1 MKLLRTLITTSALL
15 LAGLAQATPI
25 VIGSMSRD
33 VANNS
38 PYIIDSL
45 NNRQWLGWDVTK
57 GLTYAQ
63 TVAATQPGGQFAGFS
78 IAHNLDAQLFVDAL
92 VGVNNPCKVSD
103 SQPNYCVRDWDYS
116 KLRMQLVGDSFY
128 PTGWGNSS
136 WDSEM
141 VAFLSDNG
149 VSGDGDMVGEMGII
163 LIDTL
168 RSGGCN
174 VCDYVWKNNEE
185 YSIADS
191 DDLWSG
197 INNIRAI
204 GWLLYRATPT
214 ANDPGN
220 NVPEP
225 ASLAL
230 LGLGALGL
238 AAQRRR

>member
-25 VIGSMSRD
+25 VVGSMSRD

-38 PYIIDSL
+38 PYIVDSL

-57 GLTYAQ
+57 GLSYAQ
-63 TVAATQPGGQFAGFS
+63 TVAATQAGAQFAGFS
-78 IAHNLDAQLFVDAL
+78 IAHNLDAQLFVNALQGLGNTCAVFGMQTCAWGSSAPLREQLLGESYVNDSNRQADYDA
-92 VGVNNPCKVSD
+92 V
-103 SQPNYCVRDWDYS
+103 
-116 KLRMQLVGDSFY
+116 F
-128 PTGWGNSS
+128 
-136 WDSEM
+136 
-141 VAFLSDNG
+141 FLSDNSVG
-149 VSGDGDMVGEMGII
+149 QEVGDILNVTDYQIPNRDYLTKYNEGTSILDADRFSG
-163 LIDTL
+163 
-168 RSGGCN
+168 N
-174 VCDYVWKNNEE
+174 VPNSV
-185 YSIADS
+185 
-191 DDLWSG
+191 
-197 INNIRAI
+197 

-214 ANDPGN
+214 ANDPSN